1 MKKVELTLMHHDTKI
16 GDKCGSIDPNITE
29 DTLFMHEG
37 QPIGFYLRSVEG
49 RAKKLLE
56 LANHEFRSKRVPK
69 SSMKRSSGVEQWST
83 VIGSCPPK
91 PHMRR
96 PYPTI
101 SSVHGVKEAQ
111 TFIKAMMGLCKE
123 GENILHDI
131 MPEQYDKQ
139 VKLIQEYAPEKYRF
153 GKCFTSSIN
162 NYNIAAPFHR
172 DTANIVGCVNLIFAK
187 KKNATGGNTSVP
199 DYGATMDSCDNSLLC
214 YPAWRNLHGV
224 TPIKPTAEGG
234 YRNSL
239 VFYPL
244 KSFKGHK

>member
-1 MKKVELTLMHHDTKI
+1 MNKIELQLRAHNVSVGDT
-16 GDKCGSIDPNITE
+16 CGTIEPNVTE
-29 DTLFMHEG
+29 DSIFTFEG
-37 QPIGFYLRSVEG
+37 EPIGFYLRSVEG
-49 RAKKLLE
+49 RAKKFLE

-96 PYPTI
+96 PYATL
-101 SSVHGVKEAQ
+101 SSVHNVQTAQ
-111 TFIKAMMGLCKE
+111 TFIKAMMGLCAE
-123 GENILHDI
+123 GEKILHDI
-131 MPEQYDKQ
+131 MPEQYEKQ
-139 VKLIQEYAPEKYRF
+139 VELIKEWTPEKYRF

-187 KKNATGGNTSVP
+187 KKNATGGNTTVP
-199 DYGATMDSCDNSLLC
+199 DYGATVDSCDNSLLC
-214 YPAWRNLHGV
+214 YPAWRNVHGV
-224 TPIKPTAEGG
+224 TPIVPTSEGG

-244 KSFKGHK
+244 KSFKGQK